1 MLLCL
6 LFAFCLDIGNE
17 LIGIFVPKNMF
28 LINSYFLYCVCNI
41 NLLYIYMIK
50 KQMCICSKPKNNL
63 AQK

>member
-6 LFAFCLDIGNE
+6 LFVFCLDIGNE

-41 NLLYIYMIK
+41 NLLYIYD
-50 KQMCICSKPKNNL
+50 
-63 AQK
+63 